1 MPRRGENIRK
11 RKDGRWEGR
20 FIKSHDSAGKA
31 KYGSVYGNTYLDV
44 KKKLNEAVEQTSKG
58 APPKANHDLTF
69 REVLFLWLQSNRI
82 RLKDQTYTKY
92 SYLIESHILPSLG
105 QVKIKKLDAATI
117 NQFVYA
123 KANNGRLDGTGGL
136 SLSYIQTIC
145 FIISSALDYSVKEGY
160 RPAGIGS
167 ISRPTTSKGK
177 QKVKVLSRKEQDVL
191 ERYLIANIDERK
203 LGVLISLRLGLRV
216 GEVCGLRWED
226 IDFKDQTVHV
236 QHTVERIANIAPYTE
251 DNKTRLA
258 LCETK
263 TVFSN
268 RIIPIPSGI
277 MPLFTQCRRA
287 SGFILPG
294 NTYDYTDPRTFQ
306 NAFHKY
312 LNECNLRSFN
322 YHCLRHTFATRCI
335 EAGVDVKSLSE
346 LLGHSSVN
354 ITLNIYVHSSLEHK
368 RNQLELVS
376 GIWGQ
381 K

>member
-20 FIKSHDSAGKA
+20 FIKSHDSGGKA
-31 KYGSVYGNTYLDV
+31 KYGSVYGSTYLDV
-44 KKKLNEAVEQTSKG
+44 KKKLNEAVEQVSKN
-58 APPKANHDLTF
+58 ALPTANHDLTF

-82 RLKDQTYTKY
+82 KLKDQTYTKY
-92 SYLIESHILPSLG
+92 SYLIESHILPHLG
-105 QVKIKKLDAATI
+105 QIKIQKLDVATI
-117 NQFVYA
+117 NLFVYA
-123 KANNGRLDGTGGL
+123 KANNGRLDGSGGL
-136 SLSYIQTIC
+136 SPSYIQTIC
-145 FIISSALDYSVKEGY
+145 FIISSALDFSVKEGY
-160 RPAGIGS
+160 RSSNIGS
-167 ISRPTTSKGK
+167 ITRPVNNKGK

-191 ERYLIANIDERK
+191 ERYLIDNIDERK

-226 IDFKDQTVHV
+226 VDFKDQTVHV
-236 QHTVERIANIAPYTE
+236 QHTVERIANIAPYTD

-268 RIIPIPSGI
+268 RVIPIPSGI
-277 MPLFTQCRRA
+277 MPLFTQCRRT

-294 NTYDYTDPRTFQ
+294 NTYEYTDPRTFQ

-312 LNECNLRSFN
+312 LDECKLRSFN